1 MLQKKPIKILDVNV
15 DNIIISK
22 LIKTK
27 TNSKY
32 LIQYLDK
39 DIGPLIFIV
48 PKMSKHVETFKGKDG
63 NKDKKQ

>member
-39 DIGPLIFIV
+39 DIGQLIFIV
-48 PKMSKHVETFKGKDG
+48 PKMSKHVERFKGKDG